1 MKGGGGGNY
10 QRDVEP
16 YIKYTKPLG
25 SGSKSAGDTDCKQI
39 EFTTTLQKVTPAL
52 KKVKVNDIL
61 KIQLEAKGV
70 LVVVNAS
77 KEECGNIVSA
87 HNGRIIECIGKGVKF
102 VAIVLSITGN
112 SCQVQVK
119 SAK

>member
-25 SGSKSAGDTDCKQI
+25 SGSKNTSDSDCRQI
-39 EFTTTLQKVTPAL
+39 EFTTTLQKTTAAL
-52 KKVKVNDIL
+52 KKVAINDIL
-61 KIQLEAKGV
+61 KIQLQAKDI
-70 LVVVNAS
+70 LVVLNAS
-77 KEECGNIVSA
+77 KEECGNIATA
-87 HNGRIIECIGKGVKF
+87 HNAKVIECIGKGVKF
-102 VAIVLSITGN
+102 AAIVLSITGN